1 MDKDKKEPRESTIPK
16 PFKRPPRA
24 HVSKEEMLRKMRNIE
39 EWRKQHLADLR
50 AELCAELRA
59 KDSR

>member
-1 MDKDKKEPRESTIPK
+1 MGNEKESRENTILK

-24 HVSKEEMLRKMRNIE
+24 HISKEEFLRNLRNIG

-50 AELCAELRA
+50 EELCAELRS

>member
-1 MDKDKKEPRESTIPK
+1 MENKKKPKESTILK

-24 HVSKEEMLRKMRNIE
+24 HVSKEEMLRNMRNID

-50 AELCAELRA
+50 EELCAELRA
-59 KDSR
+59 QDSR

>member
-1 MDKDKKEPRESTIPK
+1 MKKPDQPRESTILK

-24 HVSKEEMLRKMRNIE
+24 RISKEEMLRNMRTIKERRQQYLE
-39 EWRKQHLADLR
+39 ELR
-50 AELCAELRA
+50 DELCAQLRA

>member
-1 MDKDKKEPRESTIPK
+1 MNDEKEPRESTILK

-24 HVSKEEMLRKMRNIE
+24 HVSKEEMLRNMDNIE

-50 AELCAELRA
+50 AELCADLHAE
-59 KDSR
+59 DSR

>member
-1 MDKDKKEPRESTIPK
+1 MDNEEKPRQSTILK
-16 PFKRPPRA
+16 PFERPPRA
-24 HVSKEEMLRKMRNIE
+24 HVSKEEFLLNLKNIG

-50 AELCAELRA
+50 DELCAELRA